1 MEAYVKVCRD
11 ILAQISTAG
20 VKETLQK
27 YFRYP
32 DENNLLFVFCVKLRA
47 LVLTG
52 QCKGYPEVIDTLEIL
67 RKYKSNPD
75 LIRTAADN
83 ITDSL
88 LELCRTEQLQD
99 YRTVS
104 VEYVNS
110 KLMYCA
116 NQTVDDIM
124 FRNDFI
130 FDKHNTCTVP
140 IQILKMFGDEQQS
153 EEAKASFYDR
163 VKVLKKIASVASTM
177 ETPLGYVSIDRRGE
191 RLKTSTQIENG
202 ITYLTIN

>member
-11 ILAQISTAG
+11 ILAQISTVGA
-20 VKETLQK
+20 KNILQK

-32 DENNLLFVFCVKLRA
+32 DEKNLLFVFCVKLRA
-47 LVLTG
+47 LILTG
-52 QCKGYPEVIDTLEIL
+52 QCENYPEVVDALEL
-67 RKYKSNPD
+67 LYKYKNNPD
-75 LIRTAADN
+75 LIRTAEDN
-83 ITDSL
+83 TTDSL
-88 LELCRTEQLQD
+88 LQLCRTEQLQD

-104 VEYVNS
+104 VEYVNG

-124 FRNDFI
+124 FRNEFI
-130 FDKHNTCTVP
+130 FDKHTVCTVP

-153 EEAKASFYDR
+153 EDAKASFYDR
-163 VKVLKKIASVASTM
+163 VKVLKKIASVASSM
-177 ETPLGYVSIDRRGE
+177 ETPLGYVTINRQGE
-191 RLKTSTQIENG
+191 RLKTSIQREND